1 MKCPTS
7 SIHWLKMLPLLL
19 LLNGCTPN
27 VAYHTLDGSDNN
39 CVAHP
44 EKETCRQSYYQE
56 YDGFDLAFAEFSE
69 RGNAFNDKYQ
79 NKVLEHIK
87 QQATKDGG
95 VVLITFIHGWKHN
108 ASERDDNLK
117 EFKNSLRAISEQLKS
132 EFSDGSVLGKRR
144 LVGVYIGWRGGSL
157 DLPVLEETTFW
168 DRKAVAEEVG
178 KGGVTRFL
186 LELDRAI
193 NRKPPTGIDE
203 NRTNGDQNKN
213 VMVVIG
219 HSFGGAIVVSALNEV
234 LMERA
239 INTTRKNGYI
249 RNLGDGIILLNP
261 AIEANQALNLVEAAL
276 LHDKFQ
282 PEQRP
287 LLISLSS
294 DADWATHKAF
304 PFGQTVG
311 LIATWRQTDLDRDY
325 YYDRQQ
331 PNQAL
336 PLKEEHLDTT
346 AVGNF
351 APFLSHHLSSSE
363 HEGKIEFNLVACRNN
378 PGLCEPAGWTTL
390 SGQPTIR
397 TPENFP
403 LFFIRTDNTIME
415 GHNDIFNEKVRS
427 FLYTVIDNVVRNKL
441 KPKVTAKPPEI
452 ENDLLSNEREQAF
465 EKKMEENIEAVK
477 QH

>member
-7 SIHWLKMLPLLL
+7 SIQCLLMLTFLL
-19 LLNGCTPN
+19 LLNACAPNTP
-27 VAYHTLDGSDNN
+27 YHTLDGSLKN

-44 EKETCRQSYYQE
+44 EQDTCLQSYYQE

-79 NKVLEHIK
+79 KKVLEQVK
-87 QQATKDGG
+87 KQATEENGI
-95 VVLITFIHGWKHN
+95 VLITFIHGWKHN
-108 ASERDDNLK
+108 ASNDDDNLK
-117 EFKNSLRAISEQLKS
+117 QFKESLGTISKLLRKQSLL
-132 EFSDGSVLGKRR
+132 DKRR
-144 LVGVYIGWRGGSL
+144 LVGVYIGWRGANV
-157 DLPVLEETTFW
+157 DFPVLKEMTFW
-168 DRKAVAEEVG
+168 DRKQVAEEVG
-178 KGGVTRFL
+178 KGGVTEFL
-186 LELDRAI
+186 LELDHVI
-193 NRKPPTGIDE
+193 NRKPPIASEDKKA
-203 NRTNGDQNKN
+203 NREPDNNI
-213 VMVVIG
+213 MVVIG

-261 AIEANQALNLVEAAL
+261 AIEANQALNLVEATL
-276 LHDKFQ
+276 LQDKLQ
-282 PEQRP
+282 SEQRP

-304 PFGQTVG
+304 PFGQTLS

-325 YYDRQQ
+325 YYDRQKPDQ
-331 PNQAL
+331 VFK
-336 PLKEEHLDTT
+336 LKEEHLDTT

-351 APFLSHHLSSSE
+351 APFLSHHLSSTE
-363 HEGKIEFNLVACRNN
+363 LQGKTEFNLVPCKND
-378 PGLCEPAGWTTL
+378 PSLCEPAGWTTL

-403 LFFIRTDNTIME
+403 LFFIRTDSTIMK
-415 GHNDIFNEKVRS
+415 GHNDIFNDKVRS

-441 KPKVTAKPPEI
+441 KPRAAAKPSEKDKDFLKPGKEV
-452 ENDLLSNEREQAF
+452 NF
-465 EKKMEENIEAVK
+465 EKKMKNYFIPEDQN
-477 QH
+477 